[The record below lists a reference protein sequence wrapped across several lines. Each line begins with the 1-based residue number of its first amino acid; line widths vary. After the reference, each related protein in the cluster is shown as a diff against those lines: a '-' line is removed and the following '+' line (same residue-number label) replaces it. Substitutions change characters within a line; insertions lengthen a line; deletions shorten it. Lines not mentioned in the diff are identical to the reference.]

1 MLIKPPETQ
10 PVQAAVRIDPYTWS
24 SQRKAF
30 VFVVGAI
37 AVANSTLGSALP
49 SGAASFIAADFGVE
63 NEQLL
68 ILPITCYLI
77 GYILGPIVFGPL
89 SETYGRRPI
98 TLLTITFY
106 TIFTLACALAPTF
119 AALVVFRLFAGIFAS
134 SPPAVTGGIYA
145 DIYSDPKAR
154 GRAMAGYM
162 AATTL
167 GPTMGP
173 LMSGYLSEMGWRW
186 TFWVALMIVGASWP
200 FLLFLPETFGPVL
213 QRKHA
218 ITGLTSVTTD
228 ANILASTQLSRENWH
243 HLFTRVLARPVKM
256 FCTESIVLFSCLYLS
271 LIYAIF
277 YLFFEAYPIIFEG
290 MYGMAPG
297 ECGLMFLPI
306 AVGALLSFG
315 VYLGYDLVYQ
325 RAREQDKH
333 WVKVEEYRRLPL
345 ACIGGPLFSATIFW
359 LAWAARPS
367 VHWIV
372 PAMAGV
378 PFGIGFLLI
387 FMALVNYLADAY
399 GIFAASA
406 LAAASGSRSIL
417 GAVLPLATNEM
428 YGRLGLHWATSLLGF
443 LSLLMAIIP
452 FVFIKFGRYLRE
464 NSKFSQ
470 SLKATRPEESPDKAE
485 Q

>member
-1 MLIKPPETQ
+1 MLDGSTEAQ
-10 PVQAAVRIDPYTWS
+10 PIEATAPVDPYTWS
-24 SQRKAF
+24 TKRKAF
-30 VFVVGAI
+30 VFIVGAI

-49 SGAASFIAADFGVE
+49 SGAVSFIAADFGVT
-63 NEQLL
+63 NSQLL
-68 ILPITCYLI
+68 TLPITCYLI
-77 GYILGPIVFGPL
+77 GYILGPVVFGPL

-98 TLLTITFY
+98 TLGTFVFY
-106 TIFTLACALAPTF
+106 TIFTLACALAPNF

-167 GPTMGP
+167 GPAMGP
-173 LMSGYLSEMGWRW
+173 LMSGYLSVMGWRW

-200 FLLFLPETFGPVL
+200 FLLLLPETFGPVL
-213 QRKHA
+213 RRKHA
-218 ITGLTSVTTD
+218 ASSGSSVGAGGID
-228 ANILASTQLSRENWH
+228 AIASTQLTRENWH

-277 YLFFEAYPIIFEG
+277 YLFFEAYPIIFED
-290 MYGMAPG
+290 MYGMTPG
-297 ECGLMFLPI
+297 ECGLMFIPI
-306 AVGALLSFG
+306 GVGALLSFV
-315 VYLGYDLVYQ
+315 VYLGYDHIYQ
-325 RAREQDKH
+325 RAQAQGKP

-359 LAWAARPS
+359 LAWAAQPS

-372 PAMAGV
+372 PAIAGV

-387 FMALVNYLADAY
+387 FMALINYLADAY

-406 LAAASGSRSIL
+406 LAAASGTRSVL
-417 GAVLPLATNEM
+417 GAILPLATDAM
-428 YGRLGLHWATSLLGF
+428 YGRLGVNWATSLLGF
-443 LSLLMAIIP
+443 LSLLMALIP
-452 FVFIKFGRYLRE
+452 FAFIRFGRHLRE

-470 SLKATRPEESPDKAE
+470 SLKAPESK
-485 Q
+485 